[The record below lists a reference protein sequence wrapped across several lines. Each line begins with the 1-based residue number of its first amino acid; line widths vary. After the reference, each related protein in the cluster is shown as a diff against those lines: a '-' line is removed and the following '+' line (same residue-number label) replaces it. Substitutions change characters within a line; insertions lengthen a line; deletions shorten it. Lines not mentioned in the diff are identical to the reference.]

1 MIVAQRLDRSD
12 IEHELERLHP
22 ESWGWALAC
31 TERDRDAAHDALH
44 TAYERILSG
53 AARYDGASAF
63 KTWLFGVIRHT
74 AMEEHRRRRAV
85 ETRHVEHDSLEV
97 ADCRPAADVVLE
109 HSERA
114 AALQSAMALL
124 SLRQREVLQL
134 VFYHD
139 MTVEAAAV
147 VMRVSV
153 GSARVHYDR
162 GKKALAAHLAHAPG
176 GVQ

>member
-1 MIVAQRLDRSD
+1 MVVAQRLDRSD
-12 IEHELERLHP
+12 LERELERLHP

-31 TERDRDAAHDALH
+31 TRRDRDAAHDALQ
-44 TAYERILSG
+44 TAYVRILSG
-53 AARYDGASAF
+53 TARFGGASAF
-63 KTWLFGVIRHT
+63 KTWVFGVIRHT
-74 AMEEHRRRRAV
+74 AMEEHRRRHAA
-85 ETRHVEHDSLEV
+85 EARHAEHDSFDV
-97 ADCRPAADVVLE
+97 ADGRLAADVALE

-114 AALQSAMALL
+114 TALESAMALL

-139 MTVEAAAV
+139 MTIEAAAV

-162 GKKALAAHLAHAPG
+162 AKKALAAHLAHAPG
-176 GVQ
+176 GIK

>member
-1 MIVAQRLDRSD
+1 MIVAPRVDRS
-12 IEHELERLHP
+12 ELERELERLHP

-31 TERDRDAAHDALH
+31 TRRNRDAAHDALH

-63 KTWLFGVIRHT
+63 KTWVFGVIRHT
-74 AMEEHRRRRAV
+74 AMEEHRRRHVTDA
-85 ETRHVEHDSLEV
+85 RHVAHDAFDV
-97 ADCRPAADVVLE
+97 ADGRPAADVALE
-109 HSERA
+109 RSERA
-114 AALQSAMALL
+114 VALESAMALL
-124 SLRQREVLQL
+124 SVRQREVLQL

-139 MTVEAAAV
+139 MTIEAAAV

-162 GKKALAAHLAHAPG
+162 GKKALAAHLAHVPG
-176 GVQ
+176 GIR